1 MRPHVPRRP
10 PRVESMRRCTFS
22 IPTAMGER
30 IHKLALDAGRVLD
43 CEVSHAA
50 LFRAALLPWIEKAEG
65 SSLVN
70 THEEIRRVAPP
81 HGTLLQ
87 RYKPA
92 FPKELSV
99 KLDRLRK
106 DLGGALCRYAGEGR
120 SALVLAALTPLLEAA
135 DRDLGAAL
143 KGIRVGIVK
152 RGRKGNP

>member
-1 MRPHVPRRP
+1 
-10 PRVESMRRCTFS
+10 MRRCTFS
-22 IPTAMGER
+22 IPIAMGER
-30 IHKLALDAGRVLD
+30 VHKLALDAGRLLD

-70 THEEIRRVAPP
+70 THEEICRAVPS
-81 HGTLLQ
+81 HGTLL
-87 RYKPA
+87 RRCKPA

-106 DLGGALCRYAGEGR
+106 NLGGELCRYAVEGR

-152 RGRKGNP
+152 RGRKVNP